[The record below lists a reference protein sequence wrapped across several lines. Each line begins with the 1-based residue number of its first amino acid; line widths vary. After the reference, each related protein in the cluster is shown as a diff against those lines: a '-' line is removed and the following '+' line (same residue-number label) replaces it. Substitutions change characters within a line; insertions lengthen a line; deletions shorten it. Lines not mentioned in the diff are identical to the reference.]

1 MAMALLPCLLLLLL
15 AFAGAQAQQM
25 PSFPAAND
33 ATPWLPTE
41 ASRILVSPSRGMAAG
56 FVPSGSSA
64 GKYRFAVWVANVSS
78 RADGKTIIWYAH
90 RGSNA
95 SDLLEADGSSTLV
108 VNATGALTWAS
119 TNTTIWSQ
127 ANGANATAPRL
138 TLNDTG
144 SLVFGS
150 WSSFGYPTDTL
161 MPGQA
166 IPQGNNGTG
175 TDVPTLQSANGR
187 YRLVN
192 SMALKY
198 FSGADTSGSIYANM
212 SGTLLNLTAEG
223 ELKFSAGN
231 PTTLI
236 ASDKGARDRLRR
248 LTLDDDGNLRLY
260 SLLPARREWR
270 VVWELVQELCRI
282 QGTCPG
288 NNTICVPKGADGV
301 TCVCPPGFRNRTG
314 GCEAK
319 KSVAGTGGK
328 FVRLDFVSF
337 SGGAPTQSSD
347 PGPYMAKQPPS
358 NLDVCEKMCRADP
371 GCPAFGY
378 KFGGDRTCL
387 LYKTRLVDGYWS
399 PGTEMST
406 FVRVAEA
413 DNDPNPFTGMTS
425 MIDTV
430 CPVQLALPV
439 PPKQK
444 ATTIR
449 NIAIITAL
457 FAAELLAGVLSF
469 WAFLR
474 KYSQYREMA
483 RTLGLEY
490 LPAGGPRRF
499 SYAEL
504 KAATKDFT
512 DVVGR
517 GAYGTVF
524 RGELPD
530 RRAVAVKQLHG
541 VGGGEAEFW
550 AEVTIIA
557 RMHHLN
563 LVRMW
568 GFCAD
573 KDQRMLVYEYVPN
586 GSLDKY
592 LFSSSSSAAPSGGD
606 GGGDGEESSQG
617 QGQQVMLD
625 LHTRYRIALG
635 VARAIAY
642 LHEECL
648 EWVLHCDIKPENIL
662 LEDDFCPKVS
672 DFGLSKLTSK
682 KEKVTMSRIRG
693 TRGYMAPEW
702 VIHREPITAKADV
715 YSFGMVLLEIVSGR
729 RNYGFRQESV
739 GSEDWYFPKW
749 AYEKVYVERRIED
762 IMDPRILLAVD
773 DDADSVA
780 TVERMVKTA
789 MWCLQDRADMRPS
802 MGKVAKM
809 LEGTVEITDPV
820 KPTIFCVQDD

>member
-1 MAMALLPCLLLLLL
+1 
-15 AFAGAQAQQM
+15 
-25 PSFPAAND
+25 
-33 ATPWLPTE
+33 
-41 ASRILVSPSRGMAAG
+41 
-56 FVPSGSSA
+56 
-64 GKYRFAVWVANVSS
+64 
-78 RADGKTIIWYAH
+78 
-90 RGSNA
+90 
-95 SDLLEADGSSTLV
+95 
-108 VNATGALTWAS
+108 
-119 TNTTIWSQ
+119 
-127 ANGANATAPRL
+127 
-138 TLNDTG
+138 
-144 SLVFGS
+144 
-150 WSSFGYPTDTL
+150 
-161 MPGQA
+161 
-166 IPQGNNGTG
+166 
-175 TDVPTLQSANGR
+175 
-187 YRLVN
+187 
-192 SMALKY
+192 
-198 FSGADTSGSIYANM
+198 
-212 SGTLLNLTAEG
+212 
-223 ELKFSAGN
+223 
-231 PTTLI
+231 
-236 ASDKGARDRLRR
+236 
-248 LTLDDDGNLRLY
+248 
-260 SLLPARREWR
+260 
-270 VVWELVQELCRI
+270 
-282 QGTCPG
+282 
-288 NNTICVPKGADGV
+288 
-301 TCVCPPGFRNRTG
+301 

-319 KSVAGTGGK
+319 KSVARAGGK

-337 SGGAPTQSSD
+337 SSGAPKSSSD

-358 NLDVCEKMCRADP
+358 NLQVCEQKCRDDP
-371 GCPAFGY
+371 SCPAFGY

-413 DNDPNPFTGMTS
+413 ENDTNPFTGMTS

-444 ATTIR
+444 AKTIR

-457 FAAELLAGVLSF
+457 FAVELLAGVLSF

-504 KAATKDFT
+504 KTATKDFT

-606 GGGDGEESSQG
+606 AQGESCPGGATTASGRSRWAARTGTSPSGRTRRCTWSGASRTSWTPASSSPSTTTPTASPPSSAWSRRPCGASRTAPTCAPPWARSPRCSRALSRSPTPSSQPSS
-617 QGQQVMLD
+617 
-625 LHTRYRIALG
+625 A
-635 VARAIAY
+635 
-642 LHEECL
+642 
-648 EWVLHCDIKPENIL
+648 
-662 LEDDFCPKVS
+662 
-672 DFGLSKLTSK
+672 
-682 KEKVTMSRIRG
+682 SR
-693 TRGYMAPEW
+693 T
-702 VIHREPITAKADV
+702 T
-715 YSFGMVLLEIVSGR
+715 
-729 RNYGFRQESV
+729 N
-739 GSEDWYFPKW
+739 
-749 AYEKVYVERRIED
+749 
-762 IMDPRILLAVD
+762 
-773 DDADSVA
+773 
-780 TVERMVKTA
+780 
-789 MWCLQDRADMRPS
+789 
-802 MGKVAKM
+802 
-809 LEGTVEITDPV
+809 
-820 KPTIFCVQDD
+820 

>member
-1 MAMALLPCLLLLLL
+1 MASLLLFLCLVLLVPPL
-15 AFAGAQAQQM
+15 AAAQQM
-25 PSFPAAND
+25 TSFSATD
-33 ATPWLPTE
+33 TPWRPTD
-41 ASRILVSPSRGMAAG
+41 SNRTLVSPRGDFAAG
-56 FVPSGSSA
+56 FVAASSA
-64 GKYRFAVWVANVSS
+64 PSRYRFAVWVVGASS
-78 RADGKTIIWYAH
+78 TDRTVIWYAH
-90 RGSNA
+90 NSSSAYEAAGTSALAVDASGRLAWTASGS
-95 SDLLEADGSSTLV
+95 
-108 VNATGALTWAS
+108 
-119 TNTTIWSQ
+119 NTTIWPTPAINSS
-127 ANGANATAPRL
+127 ASTAVL
-138 TLNDTG
+138 QLNDTG
-144 SLVFGS
+144 SLVFGGAA
-150 WSSFGYPTDTL
+150 WSSFSEPINTL
-161 MPGQA
+161 MAGQA
-166 IPQGNNGTG
+166 IPKGNK
-175 TDVPTLQSANGR
+175 TLQSANGR
-187 YRLVN
+187 YTLVN
-192 SMALKY
+192 SATLQLNNGNLM
-198 FSGADTSGSIYANM
+198 YANI
-212 SGTLLNLTAEG
+212 SGGGSLLNLTDDG
-223 ELKFSAGN
+223 KLILSGGN
-231 PTTLI
+231 PAQLI
-236 ASDKGARDRLRR
+236 ASDQGTTKRVRR

-260 SLLPARREWR
+260 SLLPKTRRWN
-270 VVWELVQELCRI
+270 VVWQLVQELCTIR
-282 QGTCPG
+282 GTCEG
-288 NNTICVPKGADGV
+288 GRICVPVGADNV
-301 TCVCPPGFRNRTG
+301 SCVCPPGYRNATLTG
-314 GCEAK
+314 PCAPK
-319 KSVAGTGGK
+319 KNYTGRGNDDK
-328 FVRLDFVSF
+328 FVRMDFVSF
-337 SGGAPTQSSD
+337 SGGSVYTLSD
-347 PGPYMAKQPPS
+347 PGSYMSKASPQ
-358 NLDVCEKMCRADP
+358 NLLDCERLCRRNA
-371 GCPAFGY
+371 GCVAFGY

-387 LYKTRLVDGYWS
+387 QYTQLVDGYWS
-399 PGTEMST
+399 PATEMST
-406 FVRVAEA
+406 YLRVVSS
-413 DNDPNPFTGMTS
+413 DNDSNPFTGMTD
-425 MIDTV
+425 MIQTV
-430 CPVQLALPV
+430 CPVRLALPV
-439 PPKQK
+439 PPKQAK
-444 ATTIR
+444 TTIR
-449 NIAIITAL
+449 NVAIITVL
-457 FAAELLAGVLSF
+457 FAVELLAGVLSF

-499 SYAEL
+499 SHAEL
-504 KAATKDFT
+504 KAATKDFS

-517 GAYGTVF
+517 GAYGTVY

-530 RRAVAVKQLHG
+530 RRAVAVKQLHS

-573 KDQRMLVYEYVPN
+573 RDQRMLVYEYVPN

-592 LFSSSSSAAPSGGD
+592 LFAGGGASGGAAAGEENDNSSSS
-606 GGGDGEESSQG
+606 E
-617 QGQQVMLD
+617 QQQQPLLD

-682 KEKVTMSRIRG
+682 RDKVTMSRIRG

-749 AYEKVYVERRIED
+749 AYEKVYVERRIDD
-762 IMDPRILLAVD
+762 ILDPRIAASY
-773 DDADSVA
+773 DDAASVA

-789 MWCLQDRADMRPS
+789 MWCLQDRAEMRPS

-809 LEGTVEITDPV
+809 LEGSVEITDPV

>member
-1 MAMALLPCLLLLLL
+1 MAAAHLCLLLLLPAL
-15 AFAGAQAQQM
+15 AAVQAQQM
-25 PSFPAAND
+25 RSFFAND
-33 ATPWLPTE
+33 TNWRPTE
-41 ASRILVSPSRGMAAG
+41 TNRTLVSNNGDFAAG
-56 FVPSGSSA
+56 FLRSPSSPA
-64 GKYRFAVWVANVSS
+64 KFWFAVWVNANTSDS
-78 RADGKTIIWYAH
+78 RPVVIWYAH
-90 RGSNA
+90 ANHSAVEGDANSVV
-95 SDLLEADGSSTLV
+95 SIEAAGKLSWTLGGNTTLWSRNSSSTAPMSLSDSGNLV
-108 VNATGALTWAS
+108 QGA
-119 TNTTIWSQ
+119 
-127 ANGANATAPRL
+127 
-138 TLNDTG
+138 
-144 SLVFGS
+144 
-150 WSSFGYPTDTL
+150 WSSFGEPTDTL
-161 MPGQA
+161 MASQP
-166 IPQGNNGTG
+166 IPVNGT
-175 TDVPTLQSANGR
+175 TITLQSQNGR
-187 YRLVN
+187 FQLVK
-192 SMALKY
+192 ALTLQH
-198 FSGADTSGSIYANM
+198 GTSAYANITGN
-212 SGTLLNLTAEG
+212 SALIKLTTDGTLQLAG
-223 ELKFSAGN
+223 GN
-231 PTTLI
+231 PSQLI
-236 ASDKGARDRLRR
+236 ASDKGSTRRLRR

-260 SLLPARREWR
+260 SLQSKKGLWR
-270 VVWELVQELCRI
+270 VVWQLVQELCTIRGAC
-282 QGTCPG
+282 QGEG
-288 NNTICVPKGADGV
+288 RICVPQGADNI
-301 TCVCPPGFRNRTG
+301 TCVCPPGYRPLG
-314 GCEAK
+314 LGCAPK
-319 KSVAGTGGK
+319 LNYSGNGNDDK
-328 FVRLDFVSF
+328 FVRMDFVSF
-337 SGGAPTQSSD
+337 SGGADTGVSVAGKYMTMLTPQNLADCQS
-347 PGPYMAKQPPS
+347 
-358 NLDVCEKMCRADP
+358 MCRADAS
-371 GCPAFGY
+371 CVAFGY

-387 LYKTRLVDGYWS
+387 HYTRLVDGYWS
-399 PGTEMST
+399 PATEMST
-406 FVRVAEA
+406 FLRVVESN
-413 DNDPNPFTGMTS
+413 NDPNNFTGMTS

-430 CPVQLALPV
+430 CPVRLALPV
-439 PPKQK
+439 PPKQGR
-444 ATTIR
+444 TTIR

-457 FAAELLAGVLSF
+457 FAVELLAGVLSF

-504 KAATKDFT
+504 KAATKDFS

-517 GAYGTVF
+517 GAYGTVY

-573 KDQRMLVYEYVPN
+573 KEQRMLVYEYVPN

-592 LFSSSSSAAPSGGD
+592 LFVATATGEGEGD
-606 GGGDGEESSQG
+606 SKRPL
-617 QGQQVMLD
+617 LD

-729 RNYGFRQESV
+729 RNYGFRQDSV

-749 AYEKVYVERRIED
+749 AFEKVYVERRIDD
-762 IMDPRILLAVD
+762 IIDPRIVQAEAYD
-773 DDADSVA
+773 DDPASVA

-809 LEGTVEITDPV
+809 LEGTVEITEPV